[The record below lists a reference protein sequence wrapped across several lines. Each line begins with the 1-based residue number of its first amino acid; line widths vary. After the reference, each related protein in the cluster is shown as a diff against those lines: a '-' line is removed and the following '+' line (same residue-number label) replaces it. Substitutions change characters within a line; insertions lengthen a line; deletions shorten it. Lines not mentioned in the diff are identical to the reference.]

1 MAEKPTKLQE
11 NINLIL
17 TIVVIFLMLV
27 MPPIMCGLLYLSR
40 VPDVTWGANDNLSYS
55 RIWMVRERRP
65 VGLGFE
71 TRRVITRLSE
81 TEVCVRNNL
90 RLFLWAKSDEAK
102 AATSNLKMI
111 LVGNRWQSAGEACG

>member
-1 MAEKPTKLQE
+1 MAKKPTKLQE
-11 NINLIL
+11 NINLVL

-27 MPPIMCGLLYLSR
+27 TPPIMCGLLYLSR

-55 RIWMVRERRP
+55 RIWMYRERRP

-90 RLFLWAKSDEAK
+90 RFFLWAKSDKAK

-111 LVGNRWQSAGEACG
+111 LVDNRWQSAGEACR